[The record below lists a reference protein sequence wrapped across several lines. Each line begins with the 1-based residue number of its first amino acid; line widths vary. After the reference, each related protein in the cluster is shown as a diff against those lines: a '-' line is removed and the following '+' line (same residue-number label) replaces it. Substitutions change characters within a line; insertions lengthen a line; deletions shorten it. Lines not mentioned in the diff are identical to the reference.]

1 MQCLC
6 ELGGFCNG
14 YLAVG
19 KVTLGGN
26 SSQGLKSTFFRSKN
40 LIYKLSC
47 GLSSEVFCARGDK
60 AERWEMLGVV
70 LNITSAQAV
79 LLSQCCCSLGE
90 EAATPPLG
98 SLGKCPALCLEL
110 VPLASPGTIPF
121 FFFSGGLNLEL
132 SL

>member
-1 MQCLC
+1 
-6 ELGGFCNG
+6 
-14 YLAVG
+14 
-19 KVTLGGN
+19 
-26 SSQGLKSTFFRSKN
+26 
-40 LIYKLSC
+40 
-47 GLSSEVFCARGDK
+47 
-60 AERWEMLGVV
+60 MLGVV

-110 VPLASPGTIPF
+110 APSLF